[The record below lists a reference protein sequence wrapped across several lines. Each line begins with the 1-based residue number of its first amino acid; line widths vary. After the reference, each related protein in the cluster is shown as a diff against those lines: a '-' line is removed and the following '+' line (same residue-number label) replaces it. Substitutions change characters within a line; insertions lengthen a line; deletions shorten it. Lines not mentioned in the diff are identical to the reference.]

1 MDDVKMTPCAF
12 CREPFPRELYSRARF
27 CGSKCRW
34 QDRIRA
40 HRAERAAWERVQKL
54 LRGDRGAS

>member
-1 MDDVKMTPCAF
+1 MVDVLPCEF
-12 CREPFPRELYSRARF
+12 CREPFARTASSKARF

-34 QDRIRA
+34 QDRLRA
-40 HRAERAAWERVQKL
+40 HRAERASWERLQKL